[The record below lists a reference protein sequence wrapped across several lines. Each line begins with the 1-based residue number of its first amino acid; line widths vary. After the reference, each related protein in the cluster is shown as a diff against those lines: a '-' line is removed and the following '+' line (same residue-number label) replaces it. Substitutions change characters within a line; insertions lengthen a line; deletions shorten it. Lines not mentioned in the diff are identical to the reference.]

1 MTKRVVKF
9 GQLDLTVEGN
19 KLQINDKAP
28 NFKGVLED
36 LSDYDFYKNE
46 SFVCVICQFFY
57 SFRLSNMLLN
67 AFYTF

>member
-28 NFKGVLED
+28 NFKGILED

-46 SFVCVICQFFY
+46 KDKVKIII
-57 SFRLSNMLLN
+57 
-67 AFYTF
+67 

>member
-46 SFVCVICQFFY
+46 KDKVKIISALPSIDTSVCELPPK
-57 SFRLSNMLLN
+57 SK
-67 AFYTF
+67 